1 MKTKLK
7 VNFPQK
13 SILGFKILS
22 SLQSSI
28 ACYLIL
34 FIGAILNPFFGF
46 SKLQIIAGIL
56 FNFLLNISVIVLTC
70 NLFVR
75 RGEIKK
81 ITFIFLNL
89 GLFIYFPKAL
99 YEIFIN
105 SILIYEAMLKQFA
118 PTWKIKILISRSV
131 IDRIINGGILKKNF
145 FEYIDIINDQ

>member
-1 MKTKLK
+1 MKAKLK

-46 SKLQIIAGIL
+46 SELQIIAGIL
-56 FNFLLNISVIVLTC
+56 FNFLLNISVIVLIC
-70 NLFVR
+70 NLFIR

-81 ITFIFLNL
+81 IKFIFLNL

-105 SILIYEAMLKQFA
+105 SILIYEALLKQFA
-118 PTWKIKILISRSV
+118 PT
-131 IDRIINGGILKKNF
+131 
-145 FEYIDIINDQ
+145 